1 MIFVQLTNGFGN
13 NLFQYN
19 AARVLAEFH
28 KKEVVAIPPS
38 SDYYGI
44 ENVKSVTIL
53 ITLIFSTQSI
63 LTQTYSS
70 RDTLRITDITS
81 ICETRS
87 KAGSHQSPRERIMI

>member
-44 ENVKSVTIL
+44 EPLMTLGVAFNDNSATWECEKCLTIL

-63 LTQTYSS
+63 LTQTYC
-70 RDTLRITDITS
+70 LGIL
-81 ICETRS
+81 
-87 KAGSHQSPRERIMI
+87 